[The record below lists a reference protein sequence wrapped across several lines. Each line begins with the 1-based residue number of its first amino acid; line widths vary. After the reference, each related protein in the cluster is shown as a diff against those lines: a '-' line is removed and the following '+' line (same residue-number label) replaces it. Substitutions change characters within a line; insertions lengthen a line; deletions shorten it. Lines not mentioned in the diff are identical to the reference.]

1 MAITDDQQ
9 LALVVAARAGDRD
22 AFGRLYTSCA
32 PAVRRVV
39 LDNVH
44 TSHDADDVVQDVFT
58 RAFTRL
64 PTLREPDRFLP
75 WLYSIARR
83 AAIDHRRVR
92 VAGRQVPE
100 ADPAGALASRDLGPD
115 DMLLLRE
122 ELRALSYATEQL
134 STRDATALAM
144 VGHLG
149 FSPSE
154 IGDAL
159 GTSQGAAKVLVHR
172 ARQRLRLALG
182 EPEETDDE
190 AAQGT

>member
-1 MAITDDQQ
+1 MAITDDHQ
-9 LALVVAARAGDRD
+9 LALVIAARAGDSD

-58 RAFTRL
+58 RAFSRL
-64 PTLREPDRFLP
+64 PTLREPERFLP

-92 VAGRQVPE
+92 VAGRQTPE

-182 EPEETDDE
+182 EPEDTDDE
-190 AAQGT
+190 AAQET

>member
-1 MAITDDQQ
+1 MAISDDDQ
-9 LALVVAARAGDRD
+9 LTLVLAARAGDSA
-22 AFGRLYTSCA
+22 AFGRLYTA
-32 PAVRRVV
+32 YTPAVRRVV

-44 TSHDADDVVQDVFT
+44 SPHDVDDVVQDVFT

-64 PTLREPDRFLP
+64 PTLRETDRFLP

-92 VAGRQVPE
+92 VAGRQVLD
-100 ADPAGALASRDLGPD
+100 ADPTSALAASDLGPD
-115 DMLLLRE
+115 DTLLLRE
-122 ELRALSYATEQL
+122 ELRALAFATDQL

-154 IGDAL
+154 IADAL
-159 GTSQGAAKVLVHR
+159 GTSPGAAKVLVHR

-182 EPEETDDE
+182 EPDDDTDAD
-190 AAQGT
+190 AG